1 MPSCMY
7 GPATSASPLGPMVA
21 TASPSAT
28 DAPFATAIDPSCVS
42 VTDQPSE
49 VRMVSDFPLPG
60 TVPAN
65 VTTPPAGAR
74 TADPG
79 SPPIS
84 IPRCSPAEYG
94 WAGSNENASSTGP
107 PVGQVHAAAGATA
120 TSAAASRARLSMSRN
135 RRIGNRLSTVLSACR
150 SSARRRRVLPR
161 TVVPAAAVVSC
172 ANVCSQHDRQPAGRC
187 QYWLR
192 CCHKDER

>member
-1 MPSCMY
+1 MY
-7 GPATSASPLGPMVA
+7 GPATSASPLGPIVA

-49 VRMVSDFPLPG
+49 VRIVNDFPLPG

-65 VTTPPAGAR
+65 VTTPAAGAR
-74 TADPG
+74 TTDPV

-120 TSAAASRARLSMSRN
+120 TSAAVTRARLSRNRN
-135 RRIGNRLSTVLSACR
+135 RRIGNHLSAVLSACPPVR
-150 SSARRRRVLPR
+150 SSARPRRVRPR
-161 TVVPAAAVVSC
+161 TIEQAAAVVSC
-172 ANVCSQHDRQPAGRC
+172 ANVCSQHHRQSAGRC
-187 QYWLR
+187 QYWLQS
-192 CCHKDER
+192 CHKDER